1 MKMKTLNKLALG
13 ALMLAG
19 TAVGVSVPANAGV
32 SVGIGIGI
40 PGPAYY
46 GPAYACD
53 PYYDYYDAYGCGAY
67 YTGPVFIDGAWF
79 NGPLRWRWW
88 GGHRQF
94 WSHGGWRIGT
104 GWHNGGFHGRGFR
117 PTTHSSFRGGG
128 FRGGPTLHSGFHG
141 GGFRG
146 PTLHSGFH
154 GGGFRGPTTHS
165 GFHGGMSMHSVGSGH
180 HSGGGGHRH

>member
-1 MKMKTLNKLALG
+1 MKSLKKLALG

-19 TAVGVSVPANAGV
+19 AAVGVSAPANAGV

-46 GPAYACD
+46 GPAYSCD
-53 PYYDYYDAYGCGAY
+53 PYYDYYDPYGCGAY
-67 YTGPVFIDGAWF
+67 YTGPVFIGGSWY

-94 WSHGGWRIGT
+94 WYHGGWRVGT
-104 GWHNGGFHGRGFR
+104 GWHSGGFHGHGFR
-117 PTTHSSFRGGG
+117 PGLHSSFHGAGW
-128 FRGGPTLHSGFHG
+128 HG

-154 GGGFRGPTTHS
+154 GGGFHGRPTVGHFGGGSRGPTLHS
-165 GFHGGMSMHSVGSGH
+165 GFHGGSMHG
-180 HSGGGGHRH
+180 GGGGHRR